1 MEQATLNAQ
10 ARQDIGSLAARRLRR
25 LGKVP
30 GVVYGRKQAS
40 KPVLLKTEDV
50 QHVIAH
56 RIKMLTLSVDGVPES
71 VLVKDVQFDTY
82 GDEAL
87 HVDFER
93 IAMDELIEV
102 ECPVELVGTSKGQAA
117 GGVVEHPVTDLKIR
131 CLPGNIPDAI
141 KVAISHLEIGHT
153 IHVRDIKAPESV
165 TILTDAES
173 ILVTIRAPVK
183 VEEVVAAAPPE
194 EAVQEPELIRRPKA
208 EEEEETESKK

>member
-1 MEQATLNAQ
+1 
-10 ARQDIGSLAARRLRR
+10 LAARRLRR